1 MREAH
6 NLIGALLSLI
16 GVLFVDWGQSHNP
29 MERLFFVNSF
39 KLFIFKL
46 LIKEL

>member
-16 GVLFVDWGQSHNP
+16 GVCICGLRWVS
-29 MERLFFVNSF
+29 
-39 KLFIFKL
+39 
-46 LIKEL
+46 